1 MKIEFN
7 VLDRQFRQFQ
17 DEYEAA
23 ALRALRSGW
32 YILGKELEAFEQEY
46 AAFNESKY
54 CVGVGSGLDALVLAF
69 RALGV
74 GPGDEV
80 LVPANTFI
88 ASVMGVTLN
97 GATPV
102 FVEPDE
108 FYLLD
113 AARLEAA
120 ITPRTRAILP
130 VHLYGQIC
138 DMDPI
143 LEVARRHNLFVVEDC
158 AQAHTARYK
167 GKMAGTFGDI
177 GCFSFFPTKNVGAFG
192 DAGCIVTD
200 NPDLAGKVRTL
211 RNYGSKVKYHNELE
225 NGVNSRLDELQ
236 AALLRAKLP
245 HVAELI
251 AQRESVARRY
261 LAGIRNEKL
270 ILPAIRPDCGHVWHL
285 FVVRTADRA
294 GLMAHLEQAGIHAQ
308 IHYPI
313 PPHLAPCYAK
323 LGGRPG
329 DYPIA
334 EAYADQV
341 VSLPLYN
348 GMTDEEVQYVVD
360 AVNSWQ

>member
-17 DEYEAA
+17 EEYEAA

-32 YILGKELEAFEQEY
+32 YILGQELEAFETEY
-46 AAFNESKY
+46 AAFHESPH
-54 CVGVGSGLDALVLAF
+54 CVGVASGLDALVLAF

-108 FYLLD
+108 YYLLD
-113 AARLEAA
+113 ASRLEAA
-120 ITPRTRAILP
+120 VTPRTRAILP
-130 VHLYGQIC
+130 VHLYGQAC

-143 LEVARRHNLFVVEDC
+143 LEVARRHGLFVVEDC

-167 GKMAGTFGDI
+167 GRMVGTFGEM

-192 DAGCIVTD
+192 DAGCILT
-200 NPDLAGKVRTL
+200 PSAELADRVRTL
-211 RNYGSKVKYHNELE
+211 RNYGSKEKYHNELAG
-225 NGVNSRLDELQ
+225 GVNSRLDEIQ

-245 HVAELI
+245 HVGELI

-261 LAGIRNEKL
+261 LAGIRNEKVL
-270 ILPAIRPDCGHVWHL
+270 LPAIRPGCGHVWHL
-285 FVVRTADRA
+285 FVVRAADRA
-294 GLMAHLEQAGIHAQ
+294 GLLAHLEAQGVHSQ

-313 PPHLAPCYAK
+313 PPHLAPCYAA
-323 LGGRPG
+323 LGGKAG
-329 DYPIA
+329 DHPIA

-341 VSLPLYN
+341 ASLPLYN
-348 GMTDEEVQYVVD
+348 GMTDEEVQYVID
-360 AVNSWQ
+360 AVNSWR

>member
-54 CVGVGSGLDALVLAF
+54 CVGVGSGL
-69 RALGV
+69 
-74 GPGDEV
+74 
-80 LVPANTFI
+80 
-88 ASVMGVTLN
+88 N

-102 FVEPDE
+102 YVEPDE
-108 FYLLD
+108 YYLLD

-120 ITPRTRAILP
+120 VTPRTRAILP

-143 LEVARRHNLFVVEDC
+143 LEVALRHNLFVVEDC

-200 NPDLAGKVRTL
+200 NPDLADKVRTL

-251 AQRESVARRY
+251 AQRESVARPP
-261 LAGIRNEKL
+261 APAAAMCGICL
-270 ILPAIRPDCGHVWHL
+270 WCA
-285 FVVRTADRA
+285 
-294 GLMAHLEQAGIHAQ
+294 
-308 IHYPI
+308 
-313 PPHLAPCYAK
+313 PPTGP
-323 LGGRPG
+323 
-329 DYPIA
+329 
-334 EAYADQV
+334 V
-341 VSLPLYN
+341 
-348 GMTDEEVQYVVD
+348 
-360 AVNSWQ
+360 

>member
-17 DEYEAA
+17 QEYEAA

-32 YILGKELEAFEQEY
+32 YILGKELDAFEQEY
-46 AAFNESKY
+46 AAFNESRY

-69 RALGV
+69 RALGI

-108 FYLLD
+108 YYLLD
-113 AARLEAA
+113 AGRLEAA
-120 ITPRTRAILP
+120 VTSRTRAILP
-130 VHLYGQIC
+130 VHLYGQVC

-143 LEVARRHNLFVVEDC
+143 LEVARRHELFVVEDC

-167 GKMAGTFGDI
+167 GKMTGTFGEI

-200 NPDLAGKVRTL
+200 DPELADRVRTL
-211 RNYGSKVKYHNELE
+211 RNYGSKVKYHNELPG
-225 NGVNSRLDELQ
+225 GVNSRLDEIQ

-245 HVAELI
+245 HVSELI

-261 LAGIRNEKL
+261 LAGIRNEKVA
-270 ILPAIRPDCGHVWHL
+270 LPAVRPGCGHVWHL
-285 FVVRTADRA
+285 FVVRTSDRA
-294 GLMAHLEQAGIHAQ
+294 GLMAHLEQAGVHAQ

-313 PPHLAPCYAK
+313 PPHLAPCYAE
-323 LGGRPG
+323 LGGKAG
-329 DYPIA
+329 DYPLA
-334 EAYADQV
+334 ERYADQV

-348 GMTDEEVQYVVD
+348 GMTDEEVQYVID
-360 AVNSWQ
+360 AVNSWR

>member
-7 VLDRQFRQFQ
+7 VLDRQYRQFQ

-32 YILGKELEAFEQEY
+32 YILGKELESFEQEY
-46 AAFNESKY
+46 AALNESQY
-54 CVGVGSGLDALVLAF
+54 CVGVGCGLDALVLAF

-108 FYLLD
+108 YYLMD
-113 AARLEAA
+113 PERVAAAV
-120 ITPRTRAILP
+120 TSHTRAILP

-143 LEVARRHNLFVVEDC
+143 LEVARRHDLFVVEDC

-167 GKMAGTFGDI
+167 GRMAGTFGDI

-200 NPDLAGKVRTL
+200 DAELADRVRTL
-211 RNYGSKVKYHNELE
+211 RNYGSKVKYHNELAG
-225 NGVNSRLDELQ
+225 GVNSRLDEIQ

-245 HVAELI
+245 HVGELI

-261 LAGIRNEKL
+261 LAGIRNDRV
-270 ILPAIRPDCGHVWHL
+270 ILPTVRVGCGHVWHL
-285 FVVRTADRA
+285 FVVRTKDRA
-294 GLMAHLEQAGIHAQ
+294 GLMAHLEARGVHAQ

-313 PPHLAPCYAK
+313 PPHLAPCYAE
-323 LGGRPG
+323 LGGKPG

-334 EAYADQV
+334 EGYADQV

-348 GMTDEEVQYVVD
+348 GMTDEEVQYVID
-360 AVNSWQ
+360 AVNSWR